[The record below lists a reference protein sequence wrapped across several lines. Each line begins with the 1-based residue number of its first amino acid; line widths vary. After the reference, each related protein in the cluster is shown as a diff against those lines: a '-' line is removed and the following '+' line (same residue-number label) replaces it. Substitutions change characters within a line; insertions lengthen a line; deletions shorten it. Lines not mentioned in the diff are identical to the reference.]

1 MYNIDNPDLA
11 YLKRDLNKDVA
22 VYYAVDDENMTIDI
36 LLVRSRKTEAVKNL
50 DFRTKEIREL
60 FVSKISEDAPI
71 DLETLRKICAELEL
85 SYGYLYGDDEYTHI
99 ATPDGE
105 IKLSLDGEKVLIS
118 EGRYSKENENEWI
131 AFSKEDMLDMKDYH
145 FDVIF
150 INIDKSEEEE
160 ETQSAYTEEKSY
172 RCEKI
177 DSIPGSNMKP
187 GDSMSMEEFLNE
199 IANIKAYFRG
209 EGSIDKASMIRQLR
223 QKSDSII
230 DRNWL
235 RAGDMT
241 EEELDDFEKN
251 QDYFELL
258 DSTIKSMD
266 NYEQVWTK
274 YKELCSDGRRQALNI
289 EKLKNACGFAEDIKL
304 YNIPFFDV
312 CEALQ
317 ALATAQED

>member
-1 MYNIDNPDLA
+1 
-11 YLKRDLNKDVA
+11 
-22 VYYAVDDENMTIDI
+22 
-36 LLVRSRKTEAVKNL
+36 VKNL

-71 DLETLRKICAELEL
+71 DLETLRKICAELGL

-105 IKLSLDGEKVLIS
+105 IKISIGDEKVLIS
-118 EGRYSKENENEWI
+118 EGKYSRENENEWT
-131 AFSKEDMLDMKDYH
+131 AFSEEDMLDMKDYH

-150 INIDKSEEEE
+150 IHIDKSEEEE
-160 ETQSAYTEEKSY
+160 EEQSAYTEEDSY
-172 RCEKI
+172 SIKKI

-187 GDSMSMEEFLNE
+187 GDRMTMEKFLEE
-199 IANIKAYFRG
+199 ITNIKAYFLA
-209 EGSIDKASMIRQLR
+209 EGSIDKTSRIRQLR

-241 EEELDDFEKN
+241 DEEFDDFEKN

-266 NYEQVWTK
+266 NREQVWEK
-274 YKELCSDGRRQALNI
+274 YKELCRNGRRQALNI
-289 EKLKNACGFAEDIKL
+289 EKLKKL
-304 YNIPFFDV
+304 AV
-312 CEALQ
+312 LQ
-317 ALATAQED
+317 KI